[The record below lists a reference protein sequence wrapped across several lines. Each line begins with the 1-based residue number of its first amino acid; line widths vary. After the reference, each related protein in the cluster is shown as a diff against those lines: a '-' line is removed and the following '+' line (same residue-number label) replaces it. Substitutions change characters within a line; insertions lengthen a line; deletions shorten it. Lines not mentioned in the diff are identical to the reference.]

1 VSRQLRR
8 NDSEPVMIMQLATAR
23 RAWLAGLAWMMF
35 CAFALAQSGC
45 GSLTGCGG
53 LSGFGNAPFTGCG
66 GGQNIPPQSSINFL
80 GTNGT
85 VFRATVAD
93 TTASYTFQATVP
105 LKVIYVN
112 NVPPVRIVATNLNT
126 TPSLLSVQALSGALT
141 TQFASTSTPGAT
153 ISVNVGGALALVPG
167 PAACDV
173 RFVVNGP
180 INQTYS
186 ALLEQNNNAYEAATT
201 APTLYILGG
210 ASGSVDGI
218 FTDAFPR
225 LGPLQVQ
232 LVIDGNVA
240 QYGAGT
246 VFTVK
251 GGCP

>member
-1 VSRQLRR
+1 
-8 NDSEPVMIMQLATAR
+8 MIMRLAAAGKAR
-23 RAWLAGLAWMMF
+23 LVSLAWAVF
-35 CAFALAQSGC
+35 CGFAVAQSGC

-53 LSGFGNAPFTGCG
+53 LSGYGNAPFTGCG

-85 VFRATVAD
+85 VFRATIAD
-93 TTASYTFQATVP
+93 TTASYSFQATVP

-112 NVPPVRIVATNLNT
+112 NVPPIRIVATDLSAK
-126 TPSLLSVQALSGALT
+126 PSLLSVQALSGALT

-153 ISVNVGGALALVPG
+153 ISVNVGGPLALVPG
-167 PAACDV
+167 PPGCDV

-180 INQTYS
+180 INQTYT

-201 APTLYILGG
+201 APTLYIV
-210 ASGSVDGI
+210 GSAHGNVDGI
-218 FTDAFPR
+218 FTDAFPK
-225 LGPLQVQ
+225 LGPLEVQ